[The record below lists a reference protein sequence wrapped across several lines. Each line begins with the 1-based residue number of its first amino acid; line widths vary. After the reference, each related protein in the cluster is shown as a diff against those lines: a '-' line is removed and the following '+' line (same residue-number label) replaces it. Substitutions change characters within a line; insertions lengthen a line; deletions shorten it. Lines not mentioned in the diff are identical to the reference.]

1 MALFPYL
8 DANRQFYLP
17 VGEGHQLY
25 VEESGNPQGRPVV
38 VLHGGPGGGCSPA
51 LRRFFDPQKFRI
63 ILFDQRGSGQSRPLG
78 SIDNNT
84 LSHLLLD
91 LEKIRQALH
100 IERWMVFGGSWGAT
114 LALAYLA
121 AFPQYITAMVLR
133 GIFLCRE
140 RDLDWLYTSKGAARL
155 FPEAWQALEQQAPPG
170 SGHLLER
177 YYQGLQGDDAHRY
190 ARAWCN
196 WESTLA
202 LMPTQPPGAGSD
214 GELCMARQETHY
226 FLAGGFIERPLL
238 EVCAGSQ
245 VPVEIVHGRRD
256 FVCPPEQALALHQ
269 VLPNSELNWVD
280 RGGHSSMDPG
290 VAQAL
295 VNAVTRLDRRAKQ

>member
-1 MALFPYL
+1 M
-8 DANRQFYLP
+8 
-17 VGEGHQLY
+17 
-25 VEESGNPQGRPVV
+25 EESGNPQGIPVV

-51 LRRFFDPQKFRI
+51 MRRFFDPQKFRI
-63 ILFDQRGSGQSRPLG
+63 ILFDQRGSGQSRPLA
-78 SIDNNT
+78 SIEHNI
-84 LSHLLLD
+84 LSHLLAD
-91 LEKIRQALH
+91 LEKIRQTLD
-100 IERWMVFGGSWGAT
+100 IQRWMVFGGSWGAT

-155 FPEAWQALEQQAPPG
+155 FPEAWHALEQQAPPG
-170 SGHLLER
+170 TGSLLER
-177 YYQGLQGDDAHRY
+177 YYQGLQGAEAHRY

-202 LMPTQPPGAGSD
+202 LMPTQSQGLGSD
-214 GELCMARQETHY
+214 DELCMARQETHY
-226 FLAGGFIERPLL
+226 FRADGFIERPLL
-238 EVCAGSQ
+238 DACAGSQ

-269 VLPNSELNWVD
+269 VLPNSVLNWVEG
-280 RGGHSSMDPG
+280 GGHSSMDPG
-290 VAQAL
+290 IAEAL
-295 VNAVTRLDRRAKQ
+295 LMSVERLLRELV